1 MTNPIPLVLLYQNW
15 PQADKTAWEALFAE
29 GDIFDGTGPCAS
41 WSEGSRKKRC
51 QSYGYWLSWIM
62 RHQPALLDHS
72 PTDRITN
79 DAVRGYLEE
88 AKARVG
94 FMTRKNMIC
103 DLYVLVKAIDP
114 SGDWDWLNK
123 LSNRL
128 VHLADRKSL
137 PKAVPILAGDALTK
151 SLQWLQDVESD
162 PSLSDL
168 KRAIQF
174 RAGLMI
180 AFLISRPVRRRTLL
194 ALTPDRHLRKTSEG
208 FEVHL
213 SAEDTKDKKERWFP
227 LPKLLV
233 QPMVSYLGIYRPIL
247 LGPKTSNALWISQYG
262 SPITP
267 HGLSRELP
275 KVAKR
280 MLGVELRTHK
290 FRHIAA
296 TSIAETD
303 PEHVNIIRDILGHA
317 TLDMSQ
323 KHYNRATGLSACDNY
338 QSLLQAKMMT
348 LGRKR

>member
-1 MTNPIPLVLLYQNW
+1 MTKTIPLVLSYKDW

-41 WSEGSRKKRC
+41 WSEGSRTKRR
-51 QSYGYWLSWIM
+51 QSYGYWLSWIK
-62 RHQPALLDHS
+62 RHQPALLDRS
-72 PTDRITN
+72 PTDRITK
-79 DAVRGYLEE
+79 DAVRRYLEE
-88 AKARVG
+88 AEARVG
-94 FMTRKNMIC
+94 LMTRKNMIC
-103 DLYVLVKAIDP
+103 DLYALVKAMDP

-168 KRAIQF
+168 KRAIHF

-194 ALTPDRHLRKTSEG
+194 VLTTDRHLRKNAEG

-213 SAEDTKDKKERWFP
+213 SPEDTKDKKARCFP
-227 LPKLLV
+227 LPKVLV
-233 QPMVSYLGIYRPIL
+233 QPTESYLGIHRPIL
-247 LGPKTSNALWISQYG
+247 LGPKTSNALWISQHG
-262 SPITP
+262 DPITP
-267 HGLSRELP
+267 DGLSRELP
-275 KVAKR
+275 KVAQR

-303 PEHVNIIRDILGHA
+303 PGTRQHHPGYPQTCHAGHVSEAL
-317 TLDMSQ
+317 
-323 KHYNRATGLSACDNY
+323 
-338 QSLLQAKMMT
+338 QSCHRTVSL
-348 LGRKR
+348 

>member
-1 MTNPIPLVLLYQNW
+1 MTNPIPLVLRYQDW
-15 PQADKTAWEALFAE
+15 PQADKFAWDALFAE

-41 WSEGSRKKRC
+41 WSDGSRKKRC
-51 QSYGYWLSWIM
+51 QSYGYWLSWMM
-62 RHQPALLDHS
+62 RHQPVLLDQP
-72 PTDRITN
+72 PTDRVTKN
-79 DAVRGYLEE
+79 AVRGYLEE
-88 AKARVG
+88 AEARVNSV
-94 FMTRKNMIC
+94 TLKNVIC
-103 DLYVLVKAIDP
+103 DLYVLARAMDP

-137 PKAVPILAGDALTK
+137 PKPVPILAGDVLTK
-151 SLQWLQDVESD
+151 SLQWLQDVEVD

-168 KRAIQF
+168 KRAIHF

-180 AFLISRPVRRRTLL
+180 AFLIARPVRRRTLL
-194 ALTPDRHLRKTSEG
+194 ALTSDQHLRKTSEG

-213 SAEDTKDKKERWFP
+213 SAEDTKDKKARWFP
-227 LPKLLV
+227 LPKVLV
-233 QPMVSYLGIYRPIL
+233 QPMVSYLDIHRPVL
-247 LGPKTSNALWISQYG
+247 LGSKTSNALWINQYG
-262 SPITP
+262 DPITP
-267 HGLSRELP
+267 DGLSRELP
-275 KVAKR
+275 KVVKR
-280 MLGVELRTHK
+280 LLGVELRTHK

-323 KHYNRATGLSACDNY
+323 KHYNRATGLSACDDY
-338 QSLLQAKMMT
+338 QYLLQAKMKT

>member
-15 PQADKTAWEALFAE
+15 PQADKTAWDALFAE

-62 RHQPALLDHS
+62 RHQPALLDYS

-79 DAVRGYLEE
+79 DSVRGYLEE

-103 DLYVLVKAIDP
+103 DLYVLAKAMDP

-137 PKAVPILAGDALTK
+137 PKPVAISAADILNKG
-151 SLQWLQDVESD
+151 LQRLEDVEND

-168 KRAIQF
+168 KRAIHF

-180 AFLISRPVRRRTLL
+180 AFLIARPVRRRTLL
-194 ALTPDRHLRKTSEG
+194 ALTSDQHLRKTSEG

-213 SAEDTKDKKERWFP
+213 SAEDTKDKKARWFP
-227 LPKLLV
+227 LPKVLV
-233 QPMVSYLGIYRPIL
+233 QPMVSYLDIHRPVL
-247 LGPKTSNALWISQYG
+247 LGSKTSNALWISQYG
-262 SPITP
+262 DPITP
-267 HGLSRELP
+267 DGLSRELP
-275 KVAKR
+275 KVATR
-280 MLGVELRTHK
+280 LLGVELRPHK

-323 KHYNRATGLSACDNY
+323 KHYNRATGLSACDDY
-338 QSLLQAKMMT
+338 QYLLQAKMKA